1 MSGATSD
8 GLFSSTMAEIMVI
21 AVMLAI
27 LPMDTRAMI
36 WCDSQAAI
44 AMMRKMMNTKEDSWC
59 KSPLAYVAQFFVPR
73 IRQRTADLRLR
84 WIPGHKGNEGNEA
97 ADKAAKDA
105 QRQRQGWWTF
115 RLGAPREQPFWV
127 CAGNSI
133 APYKTGGIVKRQE
146 EAWAATHLVRHV
158 RLANSDADI
167 READLKELLEALNW
181 SAANPNGTW
190 TRKNSWCLTNT
201 RDSNLRSFVLGA
213 IFGVLPVAEREWA
226 WYPQAYQEPEW
237 KMCPCCNREIETQE
251 HYFVCAAS
259 RQILGPG
266 VATDEPVPQSAPS
279 RRPNA
284 APAMVPRA
292 DRWTLVRLRA
302 SISTAELTNGE
313 GDGEEIGGRRQEEES
328 ENGGPVA
335 KWIKRVAA
343 ARATNVLIPR
353 VWRLE
358 TADVIAQEMAQF
370 GEKGRDW
377 ASRGL
382 ASDKELK
389 SAVQWQRILR
399 KIAIRTRWQK
409 EYEERWLPR
418 NAAQISKEEASAVKP
433 KKRRALMRQPRPP
446 DVVRE
451 DSTPTYPKE
460 LAAKKMDEYKKLCH
474 VLIDDWRRGRKS
486 TVPGKGLWSINPRF
500 S

>member
-1 MSGATSD
+1 
-8 GLFSSTMAEIMVI
+8 
-21 AVMLAI
+21 
-27 LPMDTRAMI
+27 MI

-59 KSPLAYVAQFFVPR
+59 KSLLAYAAQFFVLH
-73 IRQRTADLRLR
+73 ICQRTADIRLR

-97 ADKAAKDA
+97 ADKAAKEA

-115 RLGAPREQPFWV
+115 CLGAPQEQPFWV

-133 APYKTGGIVKRQE
+133 VPYKIGGIVKRQE
-146 EAWAATHLVRHV
+146 EAWAAAHLVRHV
-158 RLANSDADI
+158 RLANGDADI

-201 RDSNLRSFVLGA
+201 RDSNLRGFVLGA
-213 IFGVLPVAEREWA
+213 IFGVLPVAEWEWA

-237 KMCPCCNREIETQE
+237 KMCPCCNREIEMEE
-251 HYFVCAAS
+251 HYFVCTAS

-266 VATDEPVPQSAPS
+266 VVIEEPVSQSAPR

-284 APAMVPRA
+284 APAMAPQA
-292 DRWTLVRLRA
+292 DRWTL
-302 SISTAELTNGE
+302 
-313 GDGEEIGGRRQEEES
+313 
-328 ENGGPVA
+328 
-335 KWIKRVAA
+335 
-343 ARATNVLIPR
+343 
-353 VWRLE
+353 
-358 TADVIAQEMAQF
+358 TADVIALEMAQF

-377 ASRGL
+377 ASHGL

-389 SAVQWQRILR
+389 LAVQWQCILR
-399 KIAIRTRWQK
+399 KIAICMHWQK
-409 EYEERWLPR
+409 EYEEHWLPR
-418 NAAQISKEEASAVKP
+418 NATQISKEEASAVKP
-433 KKRRALMRQPRPP
+433 KKWRALMCQPRLP

-451 DSTPTYPKE
+451 DSMPTYPKE
-460 LAAKKMDEYKKLCH
+460 LAAKKMDEYKNLCH
-474 VLIDDWRRGRKS
+474 VLIDDWHRGRKS
-486 TVPGKGLWSINPRF
+486 TVPGKGLWSINPGF